1 MSTPETSKSVNSSQH
16 PVKTA
21 SIASLGCPKNL
32 VDSETMVG
40 RLRAAG
46 YVMTTDAETV
56 DLFLINTCGFLRSA
70 RQEAEEYIKEAL
82 EQKAIGAIGKLVVS
96 GCAVVSDGA
105 ELAKLYPGVDAWIGP
120 NDEARIVEI
129 LESLTPSETP
139 NAIEP
144 RTSQSVE
151 KPLPTLDML
160 TPAQAELARAEERQ
174 GIVAASNA
182 RIFSSS
188 FRNLTLDD
196 AKRSPLT
203 APHVAYLKIA
213 DGCDRFCSYCA
224 IPNIRGRYVSK
235 PYETVLD
242 EAQRLA
248 DSGVRELV
256 LIAQETTFWGAD
268 LYGKPDLSRLLGAL
282 KDRNIF
288 DWIRVLYTYPLF
300 WDDDLVSLFK
310 HEEQGTTSILPYVD
324 LPLQHCN
331 SELLKRMNRRVDK
344 AQTEELLARLR
355 EEIPGVVLRTSF
367 IVGFP
372 GETDEMFQELLEF
385 VEKQRFERAG
395 VFEFS
400 AEPGTPAYTMPEQVE
415 ATTKKRRFERL
426 YARQERISRQFAR
439 GQVGKT
445 LDVLLDAFATDE
457 SGSQMANVCLGRTAA
472 DAPDVDPVVYVTGR
486 NLVPGE
492 IINCEIVE
500 ASGLDLVAVP
510 SDPDRIYVPK
520 SERLEAHRREDAK
533 KQKEAKREKNRAN
546 RAKKRHN
553 REQKRR
559 ENND

>member
-1 MSTPETSKSVNSSQH
+1 MSNPETPETVKMSQG

-32 VDSETMVG
+32 VDSESMVG

-46 YVMTTDAETV
+46 YVVTTEAERV

-82 EQKAIGAIGKLVVS
+82 EQKASGVIGKLVVS

-105 ELAKLYPGVDAWIGP
+105 ELATLYPGVDAWIGP
-120 NDEARIVEI
+120 NDETRIVEI
-129 LESLTPSETP
+129 VESLTTRTSSAPVSKAVDASET
-139 NAIEP
+139 
-144 RTSQSVE
+144 
-151 KPLPTLDML
+151 PLPTLKML
-160 TPAQAELARAEERQ
+160 APREAEIAREEERN
-174 GIVAASNA
+174 GVVSAAA
-182 RIFSSS
+182 TKIFSSK

-196 AKRSPLT
+196 AQRTPLT

-235 PYETVLD
+235 PLETVLD
-242 EAQRLA
+242 EAKRLA
-248 DSGVRELV
+248 DFGVRELV
-256 LIAQETTFWGAD
+256 LIAQETTFWGSD
-268 LYGKPDLSRLLGAL
+268 LYGKPDLTRLLSAL
-282 KDRNIF
+282 KTLNLF
-288 DWIRVLYTYPLF
+288 DWIRVLYAYPLF
-300 WDDDLVSLFK
+300 WDADLVSLFK
-310 HEEQGTTSILPYVD
+310 HEERGTTSILPYVD

-344 AQTEELLARLR
+344 VQTEELLARLR

-372 GETDEMFQELLEF
+372 GETDDAFQELVEF
-385 VEKQRFERAG
+385 VEKERFERAG

-400 AEPGTPAYTMPEQVE
+400 PEPGTPAFSMPDQID
-415 ATTKKRRFERL
+415 AKTKKRRFERL
-426 YARQERISRQFAR
+426 YARQERVSHQFAR
-439 GQVGKT
+439 NQVGKEV
-445 LDVLLDAFATDE
+445 DVLLDAFALDE
-457 SGSQMANVCLGRTAA
+457 SGAPMANVFLGRTAA

-486 NLVPGE
+486 SLAPGE
-492 IINCEIVE
+492 FVRCEVVD

-510 SDPDRIYVPK
+510 LDPSKIYVPK
-520 SERLEAHRREDAK
+520 SERREAHRREDAR

-546 RAKKRHN
+546 RAKKKKN
-553 REQKRR
+553 REERNA
-559 ENND
+559 ESND